1 MLYALLDPDTLIYLC
16 EAGEL
21 EMNYSFHGFRVGAE
35 KILLSSSDFS
45 RGHTHEDT
53 LLKRAISRTFQ

>member
-35 KILLSSSDFS
+35 KILLS

>member
-35 KILLSSSDFS
+35 KILLQSNS